1 MRSTR
6 ATRDARANS
15 RDATAMDGADA
26 MVMSR
31 WGTWARVPLPRDGRA
46 RVSGGARAEGKTHAR
61 VKTDRDADVSRA
73 IDSKKKVSTFVIDC
87 AKPVC
92 IKP

>member
-6 ATRDARANS
+6 PTRDARAGS

-31 WGTWARVPLPRDGRA
+31 WAMWARVPLHREWARA
-46 RVSGGARAEGKTHAR
+46 RLGRRARGVKTHVR
-61 VKTDRDADVSRA
+61 IKTDRDADVSRA